1 MSLYYYRGLIIVDTG
16 KRNGNPSSGLTDD
29 NRNIE
34 NLSETIEE
42 MREQLVKLVQEKG
55 LSDGEVVVLSQ
66 RLDEHIVQFQIKM
79 SRKPSK

>member
-1 MSLYYYRGLIIVDTG
+1 
-16 KRNGNPSSGLTDD
+16 
-29 NRNIE
+29 
-34 NLSETIEE
+34 